1 MKRLIKAGGKR
12 AQSKWKERYQQHKN
26 KKDEGRDTEENT
38 AAAAA
43 AALEEVLRS
52 VDRETQGDGE
62 ARVLPS

>member
-1 MKRLIKAGGKR
+1 M
-12 AQSKWKERYQQHKN
+12 
-26 KKDEGRDTEENT
+26 EGNT
-38 AAAAA
+38 AAAA